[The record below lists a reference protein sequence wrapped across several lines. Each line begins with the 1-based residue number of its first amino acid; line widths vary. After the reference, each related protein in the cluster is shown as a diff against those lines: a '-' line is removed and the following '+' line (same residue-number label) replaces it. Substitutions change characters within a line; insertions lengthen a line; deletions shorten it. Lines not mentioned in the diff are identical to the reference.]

1 METSQSYRDEPIAIV
16 GTACRFP
23 GGCLSPSKLWDLYK
37 RPRDVLRE
45 IPHDRFNADRF
56 YHPDPAHPGTSN
68 VRHSYV
74 LSEDHRLFDAQFFGV
89 KASEASAMDP
99 QHRILLEVAYEALE
113 AAGQPLEHVQGS
125 AMGVFVGLMSADY
138 SDRLSQDINNVPT
151 YIASGTARSTLS
163 NRVSYAFDLRGPS
176 MTIDTACSSSLVAL
190 HQAMSSLRRGES
202 SPGAIVAGTN
212 LLLSPEPYVAGA
224 KLNMLS
230 PSGRSK
236 MWDKDADGY
245 GRGDGLAVLVLK
257 TLSRAIAD
265 NDHIECVIRET
276 GVNQD
281 GHTRGI
287 TMPSARAQESLI
299 RATYA
304 RAGLDIGRE
313 EDRPQYFEAHG
324 TGTPTGDPIEAEAIS
339 SVFFRKED
347 RGNDAKPWL
356 YVGSGKTILGHSEG
370 TAGVAG
376 VLRAT
381 LALQNGTIPPNLLLS
396 EISPGVA
403 PFYDRLKI
411 VKEAKPWPARH
422 GRPKRASVNSFGFGG
437 TNAHAILESFHHQTD
452 DNKPG
457 HFIMPFTFSAAS
469 ESSLKESLLAFGNFL
484 DENPNTSLLDLAWTL
499 STRRTTLPSR
509 ISVAALDRHILIAK
523 LQEASSSATNHASIS
538 TKDVQILAIFTGQGA
553 QWATMGVGL
562 LRYDNSFLKSRLREL
577 QDALDTLPSPHAPSW
592 TLLEELLKTPETSRI
607 HEAEI
612 SQPLCTA
619 IQILLVDLL
628 NAAKIEI
635 SAVIGHSSGEI
646 AAAYAAGFMSARDAI
661 RIAYYRG
668 YFMSSS
674 SCTQLNGA
682 MLAAGITPHDAE
694 ELCGLPTLEGSI
706 CVAARNSPTSVTLS
720 GDLDAIQDAREILE
734 DEGKFARLLRVEK
747 AYHSHHMASP
757 AQMYVEALEA
767 LDIEVLSPSRS
778 SLSLQRPVWIST
790 VVEETTAK
798 VMKLPL
804 GNRNKF
810 LLSAQYWG
818 DNMVKPVLFY
828 EAVEYYCQVMGQKRQ
843 ATESAG
849 GGGGPLL
856 DLAIMEIGPHPALKK
871 PTLETVQHVLGN
883 TKSNDEIPYISTL
896 SRNSNDVEAFSQTLG
911 SLWTILGSSSN
922 SATGIRDSPAGGKG
936 VDFNSL
942 YTCLYSY
949 GSSSITD
956 TASHSKG
963 KHYRPPRVVKNLPT
977 YSWQHD
983 RVYWHESRHTKALR
997 NGGVNNSQPNSLLG
1011 VVCPDVISTTVNGSN
1026 TTSIKEIHYR
1036 NHLVLPRPRE
1046 QYSYPS
1052 SFGRDQ
1058 PDTKRSELDWL
1069 HGHKVQGSVVFPAAG
1084 YIAAVMEAVGDMFWH
1099 QGQHHGIQLVEVTD
1113 FVITKA
1119 LVFPDASA
1127 STNNGSTSV
1136 DGVETMLS
1144 MSLDK
1149 EEGGEDLTFSFS
1161 FSSDSNHS
1169 GSSDTSLAENASG
1182 KVTVFLDAEADGNH
1196 DLLPSPSTIQ
1206 PPQGQRF
1213 VDVNRQE
1220 FYAWA
1225 REIGYEYDGEFMG
1238 LTNTRRRLD
1247 QASGD
1252 ILLPRNAQASLG
1264 NDMVHRPSL
1273 LLHPAVLDCAIQSM
1287 LLAYCYPGD
1296 NRMRSLYM
1304 PTRIDRL
1311 SVDITRLQKEMTGAQ
1326 PSLPFQ
1332 ASVDAQQDDAS
1343 RGHDIV
1349 GDAQVYSA
1357 DHSRTLIQLQ
1367 GLHITP
1373 LVKPS
1378 AKTDVKL
1385 FLDMTW
1391 GPQQPTGGRLT
1402 WDDDKDFTELATTV
1416 ISPHTTTLASLT
1428 ERLAYYYIQNLAL
1441 EFPPEKR
1448 ATLDL
1453 LSSHHS
1459 RLLEY
1464 ADHVVAWVESGTHPY
1479 VPADGKVNLGGT
1491 DIRDLMSQYPSS
1503 IDLKVIRAVGE
1514 GLSSAIRGENNILEV
1529 MRQGDDSNSKN
1540 KTSAMMD
1547 DFYASSLGMPK
1558 YVQELARVVGQ
1569 ISHRFAHMNIL
1580 EIGAGSGAT
1589 TDSVLAAL
1597 DGAFSSY
1604 TFSDISSGYFAHAR
1618 HRFSGDSRSTILF
1631 KLLDIE
1637 KDISEQ
1643 GFIEGSYDL
1652 VIASLVLHATRDL
1665 SATMSNV
1672 RRLLRPGGY
1681 LVLLEVTN
1689 NNSLRVGLVSGG
1701 LPGWWLGGGHDGRIM
1716 SPCVSAR
1723 EWERI
1728 AAETGGFSPI
1738 EAMTPHDD
1746 RVSVPLSVLV
1756 FQAVDKRIR
1765 LLSDPLDH
1773 LHLPTTGSDDN
1784 IRPDSEML
1792 IIVGGTAEAVIKL
1805 DSMLG
1810 KFYRHITHVSS
1821 LEELTTSSEQG
1832 CSALLSLVGLYPDT
1846 QPPIFETMTHKT
1858 LEALQQVFR
1867 EQKTILWV
1875 TSGARTGDSP
1885 YNNMLVGLQRSVA
1898 LELRTGSDEED
1909 KVAHSRFLDFD
1920 QNMTA
1925 NSLSHSAFEIE
1936 EIIATRLLQ
1945 IELEAALHA
1954 KDRQLDE
1961 LLWSTEPEQYVCRTS
1976 KELPYVGPRKGY
1988 EIHIPRFRAA
1998 KAKNDRYNSTRRPGL
2013 VMDVALNPGNAVI
2026 SVVRTEHAGAQSA
2039 YSLEVTPHR
2048 ESLHAPMSQRGV
2060 QHLVTVKPVYSLL
2073 QPVTLAESGVAGYLS
2088 IAAVQDNLNRLAIV
2102 LTDSLKSQL
2111 VIPPQLILD
2120 LLDSPSTKDDPSMP
2134 ELLLSLQVHL
2144 LARHIVHAAR
2154 VAMAGHG
2161 TCAVLD
2167 PGEELG
2173 RALFDLFVPHSS
2185 QRLLLFTTKPPSSF
2199 SLPWIHLHP
2208 RSTKSSI
2215 RRMLPSNVSVF
2226 VDMTTSYA
2234 SADSGGLSTLLAAS
2248 LPAGCRTL
2256 RCPVF
2261 LADHEA
2267 RKLSDQD
2274 PLSLQEATEVLKQA
2288 WIACLGSCNNLN
2300 CHTADAL
2307 HLVTL
2312 NDISSKNLKTAIGHF
2327 RIPKP
2332 PVLSWPSSTKES
2344 TISFPAQPASSSTQL
2359 SPSKTY
2365 WLAGLTSDLGLSL
2378 AEWMAS
2384 RGARHIALSSR
2395 NPNVDPQWISYMA
2408 TTHHGCRV
2416 KILPNYD
2423 ATSRQSVQA
2432 THALI
2437 SSTMPPI
2444 GGVAQGAMV
2453 LHDALFLNPMGSSGS
2468 VSSSYFDRFN
2478 AVLEPKVQGSMYL
2491 DDLFS
2496 QPGDEGQDLDFFIM
2510 FSSLAYVVGNRGQ
2523 SAYTAANAFMASLA
2537 ANRRK
2542 RGLVA
2547 SVVHLGAIVGPGYV
2561 SRELTADK
2569 RAVLHRSGFSFLS
2582 EGDFW
2587 EIFAEGVTAGRPNTL
2602 AADTKD
2608 RGNFEVA
2615 AGLRMDDE
2623 GDDKKT
2629 FWGNPIFQH
2638 LTCGRNSQTMADEV
2652 DKNGAGRQKALN
2664 VPLKVRLAGITSEVE
2679 GYKTA
2684 LEHFVAK
2691 LEGTLA
2697 LPPADN
2703 SNMGARR
2710 VLAKTPDEL
2719 GIDSLVAVDMQSW
2732 FRKELGV
2739 DVPVMKILNAPSI
2752 QHLVSSAW
2760 ELVDTSKLMPNLVP
2774 MIEVENE
2781 NPSRPVRGI
2790 ASLGPPIESHSIS
2803 PVMSALAS
2811 DSMSTSE
2818 ITSGMTTPPEWSH
2831 ISSVTSAQSASQTT
2845 ASSTSGADEKW
2856 TPASVKSD
2864 SGTSHDIQ
2872 KTLPMSMAQSRFWFL
2887 NFLVQDKS
2895 AFNVTTFIRLNSSN
2909 NARLDVNRL
2918 GNAFIAVG
2926 QQHEAI
2932 RALFYTDPATKK
2944 PFQGILSHFQLRL
2957 EHSTLDG
2964 GEDDITTQVQAE
2976 LNDVRQHVFD
2986 LSRGETVRLKLLT
2999 VLQPRASPGSDFQ
3012 PMSQHY
3018 EYYLILGY
3026 HHIVMD
3032 GISQQIF
3039 LSELAKAYENP
3050 DSLHLPPTWG
3060 VLQYPEY
3067 TFRQMH
3073 AAEQDSWAKEISY
3086 WRSQFSGNDLPP
3098 RLPHLPAFPPS
3109 HRSRPSH
3116 EGDSVVPSFSSH
3128 TVKGPID
3135 PAIKAQVDQVCRR
3148 FRVSPSH
3155 FYLAVFRAFIF
3166 RHCMAS
3172 HDNPRSMDMCIG
3184 VGDAGR
3190 KDSDVQDSLGLF
3202 LNLLPLRFRQTES
3215 KMAFGDYLL
3224 PDTKRV
3230 SDLGFA
3236 NSRVPIDVL
3245 VQKIAREAAASN
3257 GAVHVPTNPAT
3268 GNGGLFQAFLNYR
3281 PPGIQNATTFLGCE
3295 AHGEMI
3301 SAGGNSYDISVDIL
3315 DIDSAGS
3322 SAAAA
3327 TMVVAV
3333 NEDVYTAADAEV
3345 LRQSY
3350 LTLLAGFARDPTARI
3365 DQPALYIDLD
3375 IQEAIDAGRG
3385 EEREGDASSAWPAT
3399 VVHRIDDM
3407 VALYPDSVAL
3417 TAVPIHSST
3426 SAIRTRADS
3435 VSGLGKDINMTYSQ
3449 MASRISQIVSHLLAQ
3464 LRTTTADDGQDDR
3477 EPRPIAVLQAP
3488 GADRVCSLLA
3498 VLRIGATCVP
3508 LESCSTE
3515 RLVRI
3520 ARESRISC
3528 VLFDKTTKTEAQ
3540 DWVASLQGN
3549 GTELS
3554 LTLIDV
3560 SSISSIAPRNSRSEV
3575 PIQARPLD
3583 TALITYT
3590 SGSTTG
3596 TPRGVPTR
3604 HESLTNFLEFTPSTR
3619 WWPADVRPQQQ
3630 QQQQQ
3635 LTMLHQS
3642 SFAFDMSIAQILA
3655 CLTHGGQLV
3664 IPAPSRHDTGG
3675 SRVDPLPRQDPSLMG
3690 EIILSRGVTFTM
3702 ATPTE
3707 YMAWL
3712 RIGGDDIRRALSG
3725 KDHHE
3730 QSRCRWTGAMSGGEP
3745 MTPRLV
3751 DMFRGVF
3758 NTAPFRL
3765 INSYG
3770 PCETT
3775 FACADGLV
3783 SLDGWQAKAG
3793 DRGVGCMS
3801 VLPNY
3806 TVQIVDRE
3814 LNPVPC
3820 GVLGQVVI
3828 GGAGVARGYDG
3839 LPAAGQGD
3847 KFRPSK
3853 QTRCSPL
3860 FAHRGWTTQHF
3871 SGDLGCLDKQGR
3883 LTIYGRTSG
3892 QGSTQIK
3899 MGGVRMDLV
3908 EIEEAVLKT
3917 LVLHGVTEIVVSCRD
3932 KAYLVAFVFLGCHIG
3947 GIATAQKANELRKVM
3962 ERVPLPHYMRPSV
3975 VNILQAIPRTLSNKI
3990 DRARVDALP
3999 LQTADDSHPGTA
4011 VEEKSGENLEQRL
4024 LLLWAELLPGYDF
4037 GQGNSTH
4044 DFFQA
4049 GGNSLALL
4057 SLQAL
4062 FKERLGVAVS
4072 IAELFGATSLV
4083 QMARLLREKSP
4094 KSHTEAVQSSD
4105 LEDKVTAKELEGIID
4120 WDQET
4125 AVQWLPALVQSPSP
4139 FPTKPSH
4146 PPRVV
4151 GLTGAT
4157 GHLGKEILRQLVD
4170 GIAHPHITHIHCL
4183 AVRILPRVAN
4193 TVPDTHP
4200 PTAPVKSASMVQNGI
4215 TVTYHQGDLSLPRL
4229 GLSSPVAE
4237 QVFGSLDAIIH
4248 AGADVSF
4255 LKPYHVLQAA
4265 NVHSTS
4271 EIARLAVSRLIP
4283 VHYISTAGVAG
4294 LVQPRPSSS
4303 SSSTNNIESGQEYDP
4318 VLEVG
4323 EISLRGFPPPQ
4334 TVSIAGNKPDTNHR
4348 PPQMPVSGYVASKWA
4363 SEVLLERVSQ
4373 QYGLPVVVHRP
4384 SYITAAAAAAAGAG
4398 DNSPVGEESR
4408 SSDLTENMILY
4419 AKKTRTV
4426 PDLSSWSGYFDSIS
4440 LEKAAGMVLRE
4451 ALSPGSDVRTGNIR
4465 FVYESGET
4473 EVAVRDLGALIMK
4486 DMDAED
4492 SESSE
4497 EVKASEPSTPSKFK
4511 VVTMEEWVD
4520 VVAEVG
4526 MNPLL
4531 VAYLRQSVVG
4541 KRLAFPRLVKS
4552 GRR

>member
-1 METSQSYRDEPIAIV
+1 METSPSYRDEPIAIV

-23 GGCLSPSKLWDLYK
+23 GGCSSPSKLWDLYK
-37 RPRDVLRE
+37 RPRDVLSE

-74 LSEDHRLFDAQFFGV
+74 LSQDHRLFDAQFFGV

-113 AAGQPLEHVQGS
+113 AAGQPLEHIQGS

-163 NRVSYAFDLRGPS
+163 NRVSYAFDLQGPS

-190 HQAMSSLRRGES
+190 HQAVSSLRRGES

-245 GRGDGLAVLVLK
+245 GRGDGFAVLVLK

-265 NDHIECVIRET
+265 NDHIECIIRET

-304 RAGLDIGRE
+304 RAGLDIDRE

-339 SVFFRKED
+339 SVFFGNED
-347 RGNDAKPWL
+347 QRNGTKPCL

-381 LALQNGTIPPNLLLS
+381 LALQSATIPPNLLLG

-403 PFYDRLKI
+403 PFYNRLQI

-437 TNAHAILESFHHQTD
+437 TNAHAILESFHHNTV
-452 DNKPG
+452 DNEPG

-469 ESSLKESLLAFGNFL
+469 ESSLKESLLAFENFL

-509 ISVAALDRHILIAK
+509 ISVAALDRHDLIAK
-523 LQEASSSATNHASIS
+523 LQEASNSAIKYASAS
-538 TKDVQILAIFTGQGA
+538 TKDTQLLAIFTGQGA
-553 QWATMGVGL
+553 QWATMGASL
-562 LRYDNSFLKSRLREL
+562 LKYDNSFLKSRLNEL
-577 QDALDTLPSPHAPSW
+577 QDALDTLPTPHAPSW

-619 IQILLVDLL
+619 IQILLVDLF

-646 AAAYAAGFMSARDAI
+646 AAAYAAGFISVRDAV

-694 ELCGLPTLEGSI
+694 ELCGLPTLEGRI

-757 AQMYVEALEA
+757 AQRYVEALEG
-767 LDIEVLSPSRS
+767 LDIEVLSPSTS

-818 DNMVKPVLFY
+818 DNMVQPVLFH
-828 EAVEYYCQVMGQKRQ
+828 EAMEYYCQALGQKRQ
-843 ATESAG
+843 ATKSAG
-849 GGGGPLL
+849 GGGGPLH

-871 PTLETVQHVLGN
+871 PTLDTVQLVLGD
-883 TKSNDEIPYISTL
+883 TKSHDEIPYISTL
-896 SRNSNDVEAFSQTLG
+896 SRNCNDVEAFSQALG

-922 SATGIRDSPAGGKG
+922 SAKG

-956 TASHSKG
+956 TASHSKD
-963 KHYRPPRVVKNLPT
+963 KQPYRPPRVVKNLPT

-983 RVYWHESRHTKALR
+983 CVYWHESRHTKALR
-997 NGGVNNSQPNSLLG
+997 NGGVNSSQPNSLLG
-1011 VVCPDVISTTVNGSN
+1011 VVCPDVISTTVSGSN

-1046 QYSYPS
+1046 QYS
-1052 SFGRDQ
+1052 DQ
-1058 PDTKRSELDWL
+1058 PDAKRSELDWL

-1084 YIAAVMEAVGDMFWH
+1084 YIAAVMEAVGDMFGP
-1099 QGQHHGIQLVEVTD
+1099 QGSIQLVEVAE

-1127 STNNGSTSV
+1127 SSNNGSTSV

-1144 MSLDK
+1144 MRLLK
-1149 EEGGEDLTFSFS
+1149 EEGEEHFTFSFS
-1161 FSSDSNHS
+1161 FSSDSNRS
-1169 GSSDTSLAENASG
+1169 GASDTSFAENASG

-1206 PPQGQRF
+1206 PRQGQRF

-1220 FYAWA
+1220 FYTWA

-1238 LTNTRRRLD
+1238 LINTRRRLD

-1252 ILLPRNAQASLG
+1252 ILLPRNT
-1264 NDMVHRPSL
+1264 L

-1296 NRMRSLYM
+1296 NRMRSLHM

-1311 SVDITRLQKEMTGAQ
+1311 SVDLTRLQEEMTGAQ
-1326 PSLPFQ
+1326 SSLPFQ
-1332 ASVDAQQDDAS
+1332 ASVDAPQDDVS
-1343 RGHDIV
+1343 RGLDIV

-1357 DHSRTLIQLQ
+1357 DQSRTLIQLQ

-1391 GPQQPTGGRLT
+1391 GPQRPTGARLT
-1402 WDDDKDFTELATTV
+1402 LDDDKDFTELATTV
-1416 ISPHTTTLASLT
+1416 ISPHPTTLASLT
-1428 ERLAYYYIQNLAL
+1428 ERLAYYYIQRLAL

-1479 VPADGKVNLGGT
+1479 VPAGAKVNLELT
-1491 DIRDLMSQYPSS
+1491 DIRDVMSQYPSS

-1529 MRQGDDSNSKN
+1529 MRMRQGDDSNSKQ

-1547 DFYASSLGMPK
+1547 DFYASSLGMAK
-1558 YVQELARVVGQ
+1558 YLQEVARLVGQ

-1580 EIGAGSGAT
+1580 EIGGGSGAT
-1589 TDSVLAAL
+1589 TDSVLGAL

-1604 TFSDISSGYFAHAR
+1604 TFSDISSGYFSQAR
-1618 HRFSGDSRSTILF
+1618 HRFSGDSRSNILF
-1631 KLLDIE
+1631 KVLDIE

-1643 GFIEGSYDL
+1643 GFIEGSYDV

-1701 LPGWWLGGGHDGRIM
+1701 LPGWWLGGEHDGRIM
-1716 SPCVSAR
+1716 SPCVSVR

-1756 FQAVDKRIR
+1756 FQAVDNRTR

-1773 LHLPTTGSDDN
+1773 LYLPTTASDEN
-1784 IRPDSEML
+1784 IRPYSDML

-1821 LEELTTSSEQG
+1821 LEELATSSEQG
-1832 CSALLSLVGLYPDT
+1832 SSALLSLVGLYPDT
-1846 QPPIFETMTHKT
+1846 QPAIFQTMTHKI

-1867 EQKTILWV
+1867 EHKTILWA
-1875 TSGARTGDSP
+1875 TSGAHTGDSP
-1885 YNNMLVGLQRSVA
+1885 YNNMLVGLQRSVD

-1909 KVAHSRFLDFD
+1909 RVAHSRVLDFD
-1920 QNMTA
+1920 QDMMA

-1945 IELEAALHA
+1945 IELEAALHV

-1961 LLWSTEPEQYVCRTS
+1961 LLWSTEPEQFVCRAS
-1976 KELPYVGPRKGY
+1976 NMKELPYVGPSKGY
-1988 EIHIPRFRAA
+1988 EIQIPRLRAT
-1998 KAKNDRYNSTRRPGL
+1998 KAKNDRYNSARRPGL
-2013 VMDVALNPGNAVI
+2013 VRHVALNPGDAVI
-2026 SVVRTEHAGAQSA
+2026 SVVRTERTGATSA
-2039 YSLEVTPHR
+2039 YSLEVTPHQ
-2048 ESLHAPMSQRGV
+2048 ETLHAPMSQLGV
-2060 QHLVTVKPVYSLL
+2060 QLEHSVTVRPVYSLL

-2088 IAAVQDNLNRLAIV
+2088 VAAVQENRLAVV
-2102 LTDSLKSQL
+2102 LTDNLKSQL
-2111 VIPPQLILD
+2111 TIPTELILD
-2120 LLDSPSTKDDPSMP
+2120 FPDSPSTRDNSSML

-2144 LARHIVHAAR
+2144 LARRIVHAAR

-2161 TCAVLD
+2161 TLAVLD

-2173 RALFDLFVPHSS
+2173 RVLFDLFVPHRS
-2185 QRLLLFTTKPPSSF
+2185 QRLLLLTTKPPSS
-2199 SLPWIHLHP
+2199 SGLPWIHLHP
-2208 RSTKSSI
+2208 RSTKSSV
-2215 RRMLPSNVSVF
+2215 RRILPSNVSVF

-2234 SADSGGLSTLLAAS
+2234 SADSGGVSTLLLAS

-2256 RCPVF
+2256 RSSVF
-2261 LADHEA
+2261 LADHPA

-2274 PLSLQEATEVLKQA
+2274 PLRLQEATEVLKQA
-2288 WIACLGSCNNLN
+2288 CMACLGSFNNLN
-2300 CHTADAL
+2300 RHTADAL
-2307 HLVTL
+2307 PLVTL
-2312 NDISSKNLKTAIGHF
+2312 DDIASKKIATGNFPT
-2327 RIPKP
+2327 PQP
-2332 PVLSWPSSTKES
+2332 PVLSWPSSTEES
-2344 TISFPAQPASSSTQL
+2344 TISFPAQPASSSTQF

-2395 NPNVDPQWISYMA
+2395 NPNVDPRWISYMA
-2408 TTHHGCRV
+2408 TAHDGCRV

-2437 SSTMPPI
+2437 SSTMPSI

-2478 AVLEPKVQGSMYL
+2478 AVLEPKVQGSVYL

-2496 QPGDEGQDLDFFIM
+2496 QPPKDEGHDLDFFIM

-2542 RGLVA
+2542 RGLAA

-2561 SRELTADK
+2561 SRELTAEK

-2587 EIFAEGVTAGRPNTL
+2587 EIFAEGVAAGRPNTL
-2602 AADTKD
+2602 AADAKD
-2608 RGNFEVA
+2608 SGCFEVA

-2623 GDDKKT
+2623 GDDEKT

-2638 LTCGRNSQTMADEV
+2638 LTRGRNSQKMADEQ
-2652 DKNGAGRQKALN
+2652 DQNGAGRQKALN

-2684 LEHFVAK
+2684 LDHFVAK

-2703 SNMGARR
+2703 SNLGARR
-2710 VLAKTPDEL
+2710 VLVKTPDEL

-2752 QHLVSSAW
+2752 QHLLSSAW
-2760 ELVDTSKLMPNLVP
+2760 ELVDTSKSMPNLVP
-2774 MIEVENE
+2774 IIEGENGH
-2781 NPSRPVRGI
+2781 PSRPAQGI
-2790 ASLGPPIESHSIS
+2790 ASLALSESAASNS
-2803 PVMSALAS
+2803 VSQAMSASAS
-2811 DSMSTSE
+2811 DSMSTSG

-2864 SGTSHDIQ
+2864 SGSSHDVQ
-2872 KTLPMSMAQSRFWFL
+2872 RTLPMSMAQSRFWFL

-2895 AFNVTTFIRLNSSN
+2895 AFNVTTLIRLNSSN
-2909 NARLDVNRL
+2909 NTRLDVNRL
-2918 GNAFIAVG
+2918 EKAFMAVG

-2932 RALFYTDPATKK
+2932 RTLFYTDPATKK
-2944 PFQGILSHFQLRL
+2944 PFQGILSHFSLRL

-2964 GEDDITTQVQAE
+2964 DQDDIMTQVQDE
-2976 LNDVRQHVFD
+2976 LNDVRKYVFD

-2999 VLQPRASPGSDFQ
+2999 VLQPRTSPDRDVTSI
-3012 PMSQHY
+3012 SQDCV
-3018 EYYLILGY
+3018 YYLILGY

-3039 LSELAKAYENP
+3039 LSELAKAYESP
-3050 DSLHLPPTWG
+3050 DSLHVPPTWGG

-3073 AAEQDSWAKEISY
+3073 AAEQDSWAKETSY
-3086 WRSQFSGNDLPP
+3086 WRTQFSGNDLPP
-3098 RLPHLPAFPPS
+3098 RLPHLQAFPPS
-3109 HRSRPSH
+3109 HQI
-3116 EGDSVVPSFSSH
+3116 
-3128 TVKGPID
+3128 KGPID

-3166 RHCMAS
+3166 RHCMATDDPS
-3172 HDNPRSMDMCIG
+3172 TSMDMCIG

-3190 KDSDVQDSLGLF
+3190 KDPDVQDSLGLF
-3202 LNLLPLRFRQTES
+3202 INLLPLRFRQTES
-3215 KMAFGDYLL
+3215 KMAFGDNLL

-3245 VQKIAREAAASN
+3245 VQKIAREAAVSN
-3257 GAVHVPTNPAT
+3257 GAVPSSSGP
-3268 GNGGLFQAFLNYR
+3268 GGGLFQGFLNYR

-3301 SAGGNSYDISVDIL
+3301 SAGGNSYNISVDIL
-3315 DIDSAGS
+3315 DSSSSAGS
-3322 SAAAA
+3322 SAAA
-3327 TMVVAV
+3327 TMVMAV
-3333 NEDVYTAADAEV
+3333 NEDMYTAADAEV

-3350 LTLLAGFARDPTARI
+3350 FALLAGFARDPTARI
-3365 DQPALYIDLD
+3365 DQPALYIDQD

-3385 EEREGDASSAWPAT
+3385 EERQVDASSGWPAT

-3417 TAVPIHSST
+3417 TTVPIHSSV
-3426 SAIRTRADS
+3426 AAQADS

-3449 MASRISQIVSHLLAQ
+3449 MASRISQIASHLLAR
-3464 LRTTTADDGQDDR
+3464 LRTTKADDDQDNR
-3477 EPRPIAVLQAP
+3477 GPRRIAVLQAP

-3508 LESCSTE
+3508 LEACSTKQ
-3515 RLVRI
+3515 LVRI
-3520 ARESRISC
+3520 ARESRIGC
-3528 VLFDKTTKTEAQ
+3528 VLVDKTTKTEAQ
-3540 DWVASLQGN
+3540 DWVAALQSN
-3549 GTELS
+3549 GTDLS
-3554 LTLIDV
+3554 PTLIDV
-3560 SSISSIAPRNSRSEV
+3560 SFISPIALRNSGSAV

-3583 TALITYT
+3583 TALLTYT

-3619 WWPADVRPQQQ
+3619 WWPADVPQPNRP
-3630 QQQQQ
+3630 QQ

-3655 CLTHGGQLV
+3655 CLTHGGRLV
-3664 IPAPSRHDTGG
+3664 IPALSPSRDNTGG

-3712 RIGGDDIRRALSG
+3712 RIGGHDIRRALSS
-3725 KDHHE
+3725 KDE
-3730 QSRCRWTGAMSGGEP
+3730 QSRCRWTGAMSGGET

-3758 NTAPFRL
+3758 NSISFRL
-3765 INSYG
+3765 VNSYG

-3783 SLDGWQAKAG
+3783 SLDGQAKHEAG
-3793 DRGVGCMS
+3793 DPGVGCMS
-3801 VLPNY
+3801 VLPNC
-3806 TVQIVDRE
+3806 TVHIVDWE

-3839 LPAAGQGD
+3839 LPAGQGD
-3847 KFRPSK
+3847 KFRASK
-3853 QTRCSPL
+3853 ETRCSPL
-3860 FAHRGWTTQHF
+3860 FVHRGWTTEHF
-3871 SGDLGCLDKQGR
+3871 SGDLGSLDKQGR
-3883 LTIYGRTSG
+3883 LTICGRTSG

-3908 EIEEAVLKT
+3908 EIEEAVLQT
-3917 LVLHGVTEIVVSCRD
+3917 LAPHGVTEVVVSCRD
-3932 KAYLVAFVFLGCHIG
+3932 TAYLVAFVVLGFHV
-3947 GIATAQKANELRKVM
+3947 KANELRKAM

-3999 LQTADDSHPGTA
+3999 LQTADDSHPGNA
-4011 VEEKSGENLEQRL
+4011 VEKRSGANLEQQL
-4024 LLLWAELLPGYDF
+4024 LLLWAELLPGYEVD
-4037 GQGNSTH
+4037 QSNSNH
-4044 DFFQA
+4044 DFFRA

-4062 FKERLGVAVS
+4062 VKERLGVAVS
-4072 IAELFGATSLV
+4072 VAELFGATSLAHMV
-4083 QMARLLREKSP
+4083 RLLREKSQ
-4094 KSHTEAVQSSD
+4094 KRHTEAV
-4105 LEDKVTAKELEGIID
+4105 LTAEELENIID

-4125 AVQWLPALVQSPSP
+4125 AVQWVPASVQSRSA

-4157 GHLGKEILRQLVD
+4157 GHLGKEMLRQLVD
-4170 GIAHPHITHIHCL
+4170 GIAHPHITHVHCL
-4183 AVRILPRVAN
+4183 AVRTL
-4193 TVPDTHP
+4193 PDTNP
-4200 PTAPVKSASMVQNGI
+4200 PTDPVKSASIVQNGI
-4215 TVTYHQGDLSLPRL
+4215 TVTYHRGDLSLPNL
-4229 GLSSPVAE
+4229 GLSSSVAE
-4237 QVFGSLDAIIH
+4237 QVFDSLDAVIH

-4255 LKPYHVLQAA
+4255 LKPYRALQAA

-4271 EIARLAVSRLIP
+4271 EIARLAISRLIP

-4303 SSSTNNIESGQEYDP
+4303 SSSSSTRYIEWGQEHDP

-4334 TVSIAGNKPDTNHR
+4334 TVSMAGNEPDTTNHH
-4348 PPQMPVSGYVASKWA
+4348 PPQMPVSGYIASKWA
-4363 SEVLLERVSQ
+4363 SEVLLERVSEE
-4373 QYGLPVVVHRP
+4373 YGLPVVVHRP
-4384 SYITAAAAAAAGAG
+4384 SYITATAAGAG
-4398 DNSPVGEESR
+4398 GNSLVGEESR
-4408 SSDLTENMILY
+4408 SSDLTENMIQY
-4419 AKKTRTV
+4419 AKKTGTV

-4440 LEKAAGMVLRE
+4440 LEKAADMILWE
-4451 ALSPGSDVRTGNIR
+4451 ALSPGSDVGTDNIR

-4486 DMDAED
+4486 DIELDAGMERVDGGTGNGAVVD
-4492 SESSE
+4492 SESSG
-4497 EVKASEPSTPSKFK
+4497 VVRATEPSTPSKLK
-4511 VVTMEEWVD
+4511 VVPMEEWVD
-4520 VVAEVG
+4520 VVAEAG

-4531 VAYLRQSVVG
+4531 IAYLRQSVVG

>member
-23 GGCLSPSKLWDLYK
+23 GGCSSPSKLWDLYK
-37 RPRDVLRE
+37 QPRDVLSE

-163 NRVSYAFDLRGPS
+163 NRVSYAFDLQGPS

-190 HQAMSSLRRGES
+190 HQAVSSLRRGES

-230 PSGRSK
+230 SSGRSK

-245 GRGDGLAVLVLK
+245 GRGDGFAVLVLK

-339 SVFFRKED
+339 SVFFKKED
-347 RGNDAKPWL
+347 QRNDTKPSSCL

-381 LALQNGTIPPNLLLS
+381 LALQNATIPPNLLLG

-403 PFYDRLKI
+403 PFYNRLKI

-437 TNAHAILESFHHQTD
+437 TNAHAILESFHDHQKD
-452 DNKPG
+452 ENEPG
-457 HFIMPFTFSAAS
+457 NFIMPFTFSAAS
-469 ESSLKESLLAFGNFL
+469 ESSLKESLLAFENFL
-484 DENPNTSLLDLAWTL
+484 DENANTSLLDLAWTL

-509 ISVAALDRHILIAK
+509 ISVAALDRHDLIAK
-523 LQEASSSATNHASIS
+523 LQEASNSAIKYASAS
-538 TKDVQILAIFTGQGA
+538 TKDTQLLAIFTGQGA
-553 QWATMGVGL
+553 QWATMGASL
-562 LRYDNSFLKSRLREL
+562 LKYDNSFLKSRLNEL
-577 QDALDTLPSPHAPSW
+577 QDALDTLPTPHAPSW

-619 IQILLVDLL
+619 IQILLVDLF

-646 AAAYAAGFMSARDAI
+646 AAAYAAGFISGRDAV

-682 MLAAGITPHDAE
+682 MLAAGITPHDAK
-694 ELCGLPTLEGSI
+694 ELCGLPTLEGRI

-757 AQMYVEALEA
+757 AQRYVEALEG
-767 LDIEVLSPSRS
+767 LDIEVLSPCTS

-818 DNMVKPVLFY
+818 DNMVKPVFFH
-828 EAVEYYCQVMGQKRQ
+828 EAVEYYCQALGQKRQ
-843 ATESAG
+843 ATKSAG
-849 GGGGPLL
+849 GGGGPLH

-871 PTLETVQHVLGN
+871 PTLDTVQLVLDD
-883 TKSNDEIPYISTL
+883 TKSDDEIPYISTL
-896 SRNSNDVEAFSQTLG
+896 SRNCNDVEAFSQALG

-922 SATGIRDSPAGGKG
+922 SAKG

-942 YTCLYSY
+942 YTCLYSC

-956 TASHSKG
+956 TASHSKD
-963 KHYRPPRVVKNLPT
+963 KQPYRPPRVVKNLPT

-997 NGGVNNSQPNSLLG
+997 NGGVNSSQPNSLLG
-1011 VVCPDVISTTVNGSN
+1011 VVCPDVISTTVSGSN
-1026 TTSIKEIHYR
+1026 TT
-1036 NHLVLPRPRE
+1036 NA
-1046 QYSYPS
+1046 
-1052 SFGRDQ
+1052 
-1058 PDTKRSELDWL
+1058 KRSELDWL

-1084 YIAAVMEAVGDMFWH
+1084 YIAAVMEAVGDMFGP
-1099 QGQHHGIQLVEVTD
+1099 QGSIQLVEVAD

-1127 STNNGSTSV
+1127 SSNNGSTSV

-1144 MSLDK
+1144 MRLLK
-1149 EEGGEDLTFSFS
+1149 EEVEEHFTFFFS
-1161 FSSDSNHS
+1161 FSSDSNRS
-1169 GSSDTSLAENASG
+1169 GASDTSFAENASG

-1220 FYAWA
+1220 FYTWA

-1238 LTNTRRRLD
+1238 LINTRRRLD

-1252 ILLPRNAQASLG
+1252 ILLPRNT
-1264 NDMVHRPSL
+1264 L

-1296 NRMRSLYM
+1296 NRMRSLHM

-1311 SVDITRLQKEMTGAQ
+1311 SVDLTRLQEEMTGAQ

-1332 ASVDAQQDDAS
+1332 ASVDAPQDDAS
-1343 RGHDIV
+1343 RGLDIV

-1357 DHSRTLIQLQ
+1357 DQSRTLIQLQ

-1391 GPQQPTGGRLT
+1391 GPQRPTGARLT

-1416 ISPHTTTLASLT
+1416 ISPHPTTLASLT
-1428 ERLAYYYIQNLAL
+1428 ERLAYYYIQRLAL

-1479 VPADGKVNLGGT
+1479 VSAGAQVNLEVT
-1491 DIRDLMSQYPSS
+1491 DIGHVMSQYPSS
-1503 IDLKVIRAVGE
+1503 IDLKVIKAVGE

-1529 MRQGDDSNSKN
+1529 MRQGDDSNSKK

-1558 YVQELARVVGQ
+1558 YLQEVARLVGQ

-1589 TDSVLAAL
+1589 TDSVLGAL
-1597 DGAFSSY
+1597 DDAFSSY
-1604 TFSDISSGYFAHAR
+1604 TFSDISSGYFAQAR
-1618 HRFSGDSRSTILF
+1618 DRFSGDSDSRSNILF
-1631 KLLDIE
+1631 KVLDIE
-1637 KDISEQ
+1637 KDIPEQ
-1643 GFIEGSYDL
+1643 GFIEGSYDV

-1701 LPGWWLGGGHDGRIM
+1701 LPGWWLGGEHDGRIM

-1756 FQAVDKRIR
+1756 LQAVDDRTR

-1773 LHLPTTGSDDN
+1773 LCLPTTN
-1784 IRPDSEML
+1784 IRPDSDML
-1792 IIVGGTAEAVIKL
+1792 TIVGGTAEAVIKL
-1805 DSMLG
+1805 DSMLS
-1810 KFYRHITHVSS
+1810 KFYRHITHISS
-1821 LEELTTSSEQG
+1821 LEELAASSEQG
-1832 CSALLSLVGLYPDT
+1832 SSALLSLVGLYVDT
-1846 QPPIFETMTHKT
+1846 QPAIFQTMTRKT

-1867 EQKTILWV
+1867 EHKTILWV

-1909 KVAHSRFLDFD
+1909 KVAHSRVLDFD
-1920 QNMTA
+1920 QHMMA

-1954 KDRQLDE
+1954 NDRQLDE
-1961 LLWSTEPEQYVCRTS
+1961 LLWSTEPEQFV
-1976 KELPYVGPRKGY
+1976 KGY
-1988 EIHIPRFRAA
+1988 EIQIPRLRAA
-1998 KAKNDRYNSTRRPGL
+1998 NAKNDRYNSARRPGL
-2013 VMDVALNPGNAVI
+2013 VRHVALNPADAVI
-2026 SVVRTEHAGAQSA
+2026 SVVRTEHAGATSA
-2039 YSLEVTPHR
+2039 YSLEVTPHQ
-2048 ESLHAPMSQRGV
+2048 EGLHAPRSHLGV
-2060 QHLVTVKPVYSLL
+2060 QLEHLVTVRPVYSLL
-2073 QPVTLAESGVAGYLS
+2073 QPVTLAESGVVGYLS
-2088 IAAVQDNLNRLAIV
+2088 IAAVQENRLAIV
-2102 LTDSLKSQL
+2102 LTDDLKSQL
-2111 VIPPQLILD
+2111 IIPPQLILD
-2120 LLDSPSTKDDPSMP
+2120 LPDSPSTKEDSSML

-2144 LARHIVHAAR
+2144 LARRIVHAR
-2154 VAMAGHG
+2154 VAMVDHG
-2161 TCAVLD
+2161 TLAVLD

-2185 QRLLLFTTKPPSSF
+2185 QMLLLLTTKPPSS
-2199 SLPWIHLHP
+2199 SALPWIHLHP

-2215 RRMLPSNVSVF
+2215 RRILPSNVSVF

-2234 SADSGGLSTLLAAS
+2234 SADSGGVSTLLLAS

-2261 LADHEA
+2261 LADHAA
-2267 RKLSDQD
+2267 RNLSDQD
-2274 PLSLQEATEVLKQA
+2274 PLRLQEATEVLKQA
-2288 WIACLGSCNNLN
+2288 WMACLGSLDNLN
-2300 CHTADAL
+2300 RHTADAL
-2307 HLVTL
+2307 PLVTL
-2312 NDISSKNLKTAIGHF
+2312 DDIASKNIATGNF
-2327 RIPKP
+2327 RIPQP
-2332 PVLSWPSSTKES
+2332 RVLSWPSSTEES
-2344 TISFPAQPASSSTQL
+2344 TISVPAQPASCSTQF

-2395 NPNVDPQWISYMA
+2395 NPNVDPHWISYMA
-2408 TTHHGCRV
+2408 ATHDGCRV
-2416 KILPNYD
+2416 KILHSYD
-2423 ATSRQSVQA
+2423 ATSRQSVEA

-2491 DDLFS
+2491 DEMFS
-2496 QPGDEGQDLDFFIM
+2496 QPAHEKQDLDFFIM

-2542 RGLVA
+2542 RGLAA

-2561 SRELTADK
+2561 SRELTAEK

-2602 AADTKD
+2602 ATDAKD
-2608 RGNFEVA
+2608 WGCFEVA

-2638 LTCGRNSQTMADEV
+2638 LTRGGNSQTMADED

-2664 VPLKVRLAGITSEVE
+2664 VSLKVRLAGINSEVE

-2684 LEHFVAK
+2684 LEHFVTK

-2752 QHLVSSAW
+2752 QHLLSSAW
-2760 ELVDTSKLMPNLVP
+2760 ELVDTSKSMPNLVP
-2774 MIEVENE
+2774 MVEVETE
-2781 NPSRPVRGI
+2781 TPSRPGQGI
-2790 ASLGPPIESHSIS
+2790 ASLALSESAASNSIS
-2803 PVMSALAS
+2803 QAMSASTS
-2811 DSMSTSE
+2811 DSMSTSG
-2818 ITSGMTTPPEWSH
+2818 ITSGITTPPEWSH
-2831 ISSVTSAQSASQTT
+2831 ISSVTSQAAQSASQTT

-2856 TPASVKSD
+2856 TS
-2864 SGTSHDIQ
+2864 SHDIQ
-2872 KTLPMSMAQSRFWFL
+2872 RTLPMSMAQSRFWFL

-2895 AFNVTTFIRLNSSN
+2895 AFNVTTLIRLNSSN
-2909 NARLDVNRL
+2909 HTRLDGNRL
-2918 GNAFIAVG
+2918 EKAFIAVG

-2932 RALFYTDPATKK
+2932 RTLFYTDPGTKR
-2944 PFQGILSHFQLRL
+2944 PFQGILSRFPLRL

-2964 GEDDITTQVQAE
+2964 DQDDVTTQVQAE

-2999 VLQPRASPGSDFQ
+2999 VLQPRTSPGRDATS
-3012 PMSQHY
+3012 MSQHCA
-3018 EYYLILGY
+3018 YYLILGY

-3039 LSELAKAYENP
+3039 LSELAKAYEHP
-3050 DSLHLPPTWG
+3050 DSLHVPPTWGG
-3060 VLQYPEY
+3060 VLQYPEH
-3067 TFRQMH
+3067 TIRQMH
-3073 AAEQDSWAKEISY
+3073 AAEQDSWAKEINY
-3086 WRSQFSGNDLPP
+3086 WRTQFSGNDLPP
-3098 RLPHLPAFPPS
+3098 LLPHLPAFPPS
-3109 HRSRPSH
+3109 HR
-3116 EGDSVVPSFSSH
+3116 GDSGVPSFSSH
-3128 TVKGPID
+3128 IVKGPID

-3172 HDNPRSMDMCIG
+3172 HDDPSTSMDMCIG

-3190 KDSDVQDSLGLF
+3190 KDPDVQDSLGLF

-3215 KMAFGDYLL
+3215 QMAFGDYLL

-3236 NSRVPIDVL
+3236 NSRLPIDVL
-3245 VQKIAREAAASN
+3245 VQKVAREAAAGN
-3257 GAVHVPTNPAT
+3257 G
-3268 GNGGLFQAFLNYR
+3268 GGLFQAFLNYR
-3281 PPGIQNATTFLGCE
+3281 PPGIQDATTFLGCE

-3315 DIDSAGS
+3315 DSSGAGP
-3322 SAAAA
+3322 SAATA
-3327 TMVVAV
+3327 TMVMAV
-3333 NEDVYTAADAEV
+3333 NEDMYTAADAEV
-3345 LRQSY
+3345 LKQSY
-3350 LTLLAGFARDPTARI
+3350 LALLAGFARDPTARI
-3365 DQPALYIDLD
+3365 DQPALYIDQD
-3375 IQEAIDAGRG
+3375 IQEATGAGRG
-3385 EEREGDASSAWPAT
+3385 EERQVDASSGWPAT

-3417 TAVPIHSST
+3417 TTVPIHSS
-3426 SAIRTRADS
+3426 AAALPDS
-3435 VSGLGKDINMTYSQ
+3435 VSGLGKDIDMTYSQ
-3449 MASRISQIVSHLLAQ
+3449 MDSRIYQIASHLLDQ
-3464 LRTTTADDGQDDR
+3464 LRTTMADDGQGDGR
-3477 EPRPIAVLQAP
+3477 GPRRIAVLQAP

-3498 VLRIGATCVP
+3498 VLRIGVTCVP

-3520 ARESRISC
+3520 ARESWIGC
-3528 VLFDKTTKTEAQ
+3528 VLVDKTTKTEAQ

-3560 SSISSIAPRNSRSEV
+3560 SSISPVASRNFGSEV

-3619 WWPADVRPQQQ
+3619 WWPADPNAEQPQAP
-3630 QQQQQ
+3630 

-3655 CLTHGGQLV
+3655 CLTHGGRLV
-3664 IPAPSRHDTGG
+3664 IPAPSRDNHDAGG
-3675 SRVDPLPRQDPSLMG
+3675 SRVNPLPRQDPSLMG

-3707 YMAWL
+3707 YTAWL
-3712 RIGGDDIRRALSG
+3712 RIGGDDIRRAFSS
-3725 KDHHE
+3725 KDE

-3751 DMFRGVF
+3751 GMFRGVF
-3758 NTAPFRL
+3758 NSAPFKL
-3765 INSYG
+3765 VNSYG

-3783 SLDGWQAKAG
+3783 SLDGQAKLEAG
-3793 DRGVGCMS
+3793 DPGVGGMS

-3839 LPAAGQGD
+3839 LPAGQGD

-3853 QTRCSPL
+3853 QTPHCSPL
-3860 FAHRGWTTQHF
+3860 FVRRGWTTEHF
-3871 SGDLGCLDKQGR
+3871 SGDLGSLDKQGR

-3908 EIEEAVLKT
+3908 EIEEAVLQT
-3917 LVLHGVTEIVVSCRD
+3917 LAPHGVTEVVVSCRD
-3932 KAYLVAFVFLGCHIG
+3932 TAYLVAFVVLDCHI
-3947 GIATAQKANELRKVM
+3947 KANKLRKVM

-3975 VNILQAIPRTLSNKI
+3975 VKILQAIPRTSSNKI
-3990 DRARVDALP
+3990 DRARMDALP
-3999 LQTADDSHPGTA
+3999 LQTADDSHPGNA
-4011 VEEKSGENLEQRL
+4011 VEKKSGANLEQQL
-4024 LLLWAELLPGYDF
+4024 LLLWAELLPGF
-4037 GQGNSTH
+4037 EVGQSNSNH
-4044 DFFQA
+4044 DFFRA

-4062 FKERLGVAVS
+4062 VKERLGVAVS
-4072 IAELFGATSLV
+4072 VAELFGATSLAH
-4083 QMARLLREKSP
+4083 MARLLREKSQ
-4094 KSHTEAVQSSD
+4094 KIHTEAVQ
-4105 LEDKVTAKELEGIID
+4105 VTAEELEGIID

-4125 AVQWLPALVQSPSP
+4125 AVPWLPAAVQSRSP

-4157 GHLGKEILRQLVD
+4157 GHLGREMLRQLVD
-4170 GIAHPHITHIHCL
+4170 GIAHPHITHVHCL
-4183 AVRILPRVAN
+4183 AVRTL
-4193 TVPDTHP
+4193 PDTNS
-4200 PTAPVKSASMVQNGI
+4200 PTAPLKSASIVKNGI
-4215 TVTYHQGDLSLPRL
+4215 TVTYHQGDLSLPSL
-4229 GLSSPVAE
+4229 GLSSSVAE
-4237 QVFGSLDAIIH
+4237 QVIDSLDAIIH

-4255 LKPYHVLQAA
+4255 LKPYRALQPA

-4271 EIARLAVSRLIP
+4271 EIVRLAVSRLIP

-4294 LVQPRPSSS
+4294 L
-4303 SSSTNNIESGQEYDP
+4303 
-4318 VLEVG
+4318 
-4323 EISLRGFPPPQ
+4323 
-4334 TVSIAGNKPDTNHR
+4334 TVSIAVNGPDTNHH
-4348 PPQMPVSGYVASKWA
+4348 PPQMPVSGYIASKWA
-4363 SEVLLERVSQ
+4363 SEVLLERVSE

-4384 SYITAAAAAAAGAG
+4384 SYITAAAAGAG
-4398 DNSPVGEESR
+4398 GNSLVGEESR
-4408 SSDLTENMILY
+4408 SSDLTENMIQY
-4419 AKKTRTV
+4419 AKKTGTV

-4440 LEKAAGMVLRE
+4440 LEKAADMILRE
-4451 ALSPGSDVRTGNIR
+4451 ALSPGSDVGTDNIR

-4486 DMDAED
+4486 DMD
-4492 SESSE
+4492 
-4497 EVKASEPSTPSKFK
+4497 TPSQLK
-4511 VVTMEEWVD
+4511 VVPMEEWVD
-4520 VVAEVG
+4520 LVAEAG

-4531 VAYLRQSVVG
+4531 IAYLRQSVVG